1 MNKSIEQLIL
11 ALNKECEIYEEVLR
25 LAKQKRRIIIE
36 GRVKELDGITRKEQG
51 MIVTLGKLEN
61 IRDSIVKNILK
72 EIEIKNEVKNITELV
87 KYLDNEFKEKIIE
100 IKEKLMK
107 ILDEVKNENDL
118 NSKLIKQS
126 LEYIEFNKN
135 LLTSLESQGSTYGA
149 NADERD
155 IKIKSNLFD
164 VKI

>member
-36 GRVKELDGITRKEQG
+36 GRVKELDSITRKEQG

-72 EIEIKNEVKNITELV
+72 EIEIKNDVQNITELV
-87 KYLDNEFKEKIIE
+87 KYIENESKEKILE

-107 ILDEVKNENDL
+107 ILDQVKNENDL

-135 LLTSLESQGSTYGA
+135 LITSLESQGSTYGA
-149 NADERD
+149 NADEKD
-155 IKIKSNLFD
+155 IKVKSNLFD
-164 VKI
+164 VKV